1 MRHTGSAADA
11 EELLR
16 NHQSKIGKGLRR
28 VKSKRQAEILRI
40 IEEVDVETQDQLLSE
55 LKARGVSSTQA
66 TISRDIKEL
75 HLIKEL
81 TSYGTYKYVVSG
93 RKTSLNF
100 AGRLR
105 TIFKEGVTSFDR
117 AQNIVVLKTMPG
129 LASAACAA
137 IDGMEISGLV
147 GSLAGDDTALLIM
160 RDNEKAASFCEEIHT
175 MLN

>member
-1 MRHTGSAADA
+1 M
-11 EELLR
+11 
-16 NHQSKIGKGLRR
+16 
-28 VKSKRQAEILRI
+28 KSKRQAEILRI
-40 IEEVDVETQDQLLSE
+40 IEDVDVETQDQLLSE
-55 LKARGVSSTQA
+55 LKARGVTSTQA

-81 TSYGTYKYVVSG
+81 TGYGTYKYAVSG
-93 RKTSLNF
+93 RKTSMNI

-137 IDGMEISGLV
+137 IDGMEIGDLV
-147 GSLAGDDTALLIM
+147 GSLAGDDTAILIM
-160 RDNEKAASFCEEIHT
+160 RDSEKAEAFCDAIHK
-175 MLN
+175 MLQ

>member
-1 MRHTGSAADA
+1 M
-11 EELLR
+11 
-16 NHQSKIGKGLRR
+16 
-28 VKSKRQAEILRI
+28 KSKRQAEILRI
-40 IEEVDVETQDQLLSE
+40 IEEVDVETQDQLLAE

-75 HLIKEL
+75 HLIKGL